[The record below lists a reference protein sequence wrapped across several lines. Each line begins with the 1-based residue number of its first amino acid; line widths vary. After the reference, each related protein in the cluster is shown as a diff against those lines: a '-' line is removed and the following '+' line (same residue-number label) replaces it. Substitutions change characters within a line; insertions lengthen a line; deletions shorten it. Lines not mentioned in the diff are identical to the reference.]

1 MDPVNFQDDILN
13 NRKKKKEKELKKK
26 IEHPSVELQ
35 SKIDR
40 IARHEY
46 DTFNTK
52 VEELVQLASGM
63 ALFRTDTESIRDG
76 LIRHFSAMLYS
87 YVVDF
92 DPLDP
97 EVTAD
102 DLHTHEALI
111 RHIIEDYGL
120 LADKPEDEN
129 KSDS

>member
-26 IEHPSVELQ
+26 IAHPSVELQ
-35 SKIDR
+35 SKIDK
-40 IARHEY
+40 IAKNEY
-46 DTFNTK
+46 DTFNAK
-52 VEELVQLASGM
+52 VEELVELASKM
-63 ALFRTDTESIRDG
+63 SLFHDDTESIRDG
-76 LIRHFSAMLYS
+76 LVRHFSAMLYG
-87 YVVDF
+87 YVVDL

-102 DLHTHEALI
+102 DLHTHEVLV

-120 LADKPEDEN
+120 LEDREE
-129 KSDS
+129 KKED